1 MLAEIDWYHSRPLSE
16 SEHLS
21 MCQCAGESLIRR
33 QLESRRMRSFLIVGV
48 FFDRLVHDRFSLF
61 HQDFERAF
69 KIPKINSHNGDGQ
82 ASAVWLMHQ
91 IDNADWVL
99 IESLVAG
106 ALSEVLYWTQERLD
120 VSISEFENI
129 VREAITNEFKS
140 ENQERLVQA
149 FQVDFEKD
157 ALTYDAFGDA

>member
-1 MLAEIDWYHSRPLSE
+1 MHAEIDWYHSRPLSK

-48 FFDRLVHDRFSLF
+48 FFDRLVHDQFSLF

-82 ASAVWLMHQ
+82 ASVVWLLNQ
-91 IDNADWVL
+91 IENADWIL
-99 IESLVAG
+99 IESLAAG
-106 ALSEVLYWTQERLD
+106 ALSEVLYWIQERLD

-129 VREAITNEFKS
+129 VREAITKEFES
-140 ENQERLVQA
+140 EYQQRLVQA
-149 FQVDFEKD
+149 FKVNFEKD
-157 ALTYDAFGDA
+157 VLTFDAFGDS

>member
-33 QLESRRMRSFLIVGV
+33 QLESRRMRAFLIVGV
-48 FFDRLVHDRFSLF
+48 FFDRLVHDQFSLF
-61 HQDFERAF
+61 HQEFEQAL

-82 ASAVWLMHQ
+82 ASTDWLLQQ
-91 IDNADWVL
+91 IENADWIL
-99 IESLVAG
+99 IDSLAAG
-106 ALSEVLYWTQERLD
+106 ALSEVLYWIQERFD

-129 VREAITNEFKS
+129 VREAITNRFES
-140 ENQERLVQA
+140 EHQERLVQA

-157 ALTYDAFGDA
+157 VLTVDAFGDA